1 TISLTSGSP
10 ADELVV
16 IKAGSDEAGTQIG
29 EEDFKT
35 AVTQFTYDTEDYT
48 INLGVDV
55 LTAVLTATAEE
66 PEEPVEPEKQSFL
79 TFTNNNN
86 AVTWFN
92 RSSARVVLSTSVPC
106 QWYYVNVN
114 ASEVQS
120 NADVLALYN
129 PDRENMNSAQ
139 G

>member
-1 TISLTSGSP
+1 MIQGTVSVSGNTGANLYLDGTAAAVVTGAMTGSTISLTSGSP

-86 AVTWFN
+86 A
-92 RSSARVVLSTSVPC
+92 LH
-106 QWYYVNVN
+106 
-114 ASEVQS
+114 
-120 NADVLALYN
+120 
-129 PDRENMNSAQ
+129 